1 MSRGEL
7 PLLSKVFPS
16 TGSVGDDYDA
26 MFPGPCGQKKKKR
39 KKSVGSRDKIKITY
53 LIILLKE
60 KRIV

>member
-1 MSRGEL
+1 M
-7 PLLSKVFPS
+7 SKVFPS